1 MTQEVLKQALE
12 ALESMKATLAE
23 HDEPTTFLEDQAI
36 AALRADPRVLEEV
49 RQKSIKHEDA
59 LL

>member
-12 ALESMKATLAE
+12 ALKSMKATLAE

-36 AALRADPRVLEEV
+36 AA
-49 RQKSIKHEDA
+49 IKEA
-59 LL
+59 IAEKE

>member
-23 HDEPTTFLEDQAI
+23 HDEPTTFFEDQAI
-36 AALRADPRVLEEV
+36 AALRKAIEAAHG
-49 RQKSIKHEDA
+49 IKE
-59 LL
+59 